1 MKPKELLRILF
12 NRLNKAEYFLNEA
25 NREVEGL
32 KAKIKGF
39 NQLLETNQSLLLWA
53 LYHLADEQDDK
64 VVKVPLDDI
73 DKLCKRIRA
82 KTEKDEESN
91 ALIVRFEEK

>member
-25 NREVEGL
+25 NREVEVL
-32 KAKIKGF
+32 RAKIKGF
-39 NQLLETNQSLLLWA
+39 NQLLEANQSFLLWA
-53 LYHLADEQDDK
+53 LYHLADEKNDK
-64 VVKVPLDDI
+64 VVKIPLDDI
-73 DKLCKRIRA
+73 EKICKKIRA
-82 KTEKDEESN
+82 KTEKDEGSN